1 VVSKRKNPLVSSSY
15 KRNAAFG
22 DPGWREFMSK
32 RVKASAMIEKL
43 QRFILTDCGTPEYND
58 VKMTTGQWTAAFK
71 LLDKVIPSLSNVQV
85 QVDERKVFVIAAPPI
100 AEDTDRWLKTIEGE
114 KADRPQMLI
123 EQLRNGKSVIDDETS

>member
-1 VVSKRKNPLVSSSY
+1 MATPRKNPLVSSSY

-32 RVKASAMIEKL
+32 RVKASLIIEKL
-43 QRFILTDCGTPEYND
+43 QKFILTPATDPD
-58 VKMTTGQWTAAFK
+58 FDAVKMTTGQWTAAFK
-71 LLDKVIPSLSNVQV
+71 LLDKVVPSLSNVQV

-123 EQLRNGKSVIDDETS
+123 EQLREKSNA